1 MISVAAGRRVA
12 RPLRCGMSD
21 EEGAVL
27 WIVYMLECA
36 DKTLYTGIT
45 SNLDRR
51 MAEHAAGKGARYTRG
66 RGPFRL
72 VYRETCQNRAEAS
85 RCETAIKLLD
95 RTKKR
100 QLCMVSS
107 MGRMPCSQASCRASR
122 AARMWRRMR
131 QRCWNASTIPFI
143 GLVTILRGSGKS
155 KGR

>member
-1 MISVAAGRRVA
+1 
-12 RPLRCGMSD
+12 MSD

-45 SNLDRR
+45 NDLDRR

-85 RCETAIKLLD
+85 RRETAIKLLD
-95 RTKKR
+95 RTQKR
-100 QLCMVSS
+100 QLCIASS
-107 MGRMPCSQASCRASR
+107 TGRMP
-122 AARMWRRMR
+122 
-131 QRCWNASTIPFI
+131 
-143 GLVTILRGSGKS
+143 
-155 KGR
+155 